1 MEVSM
6 NRRIATLAAAAAFAA
21 GLAIAPS
28 AFAGGNV
35 AVSIGLP
42 GFSVGYSNHG
52 YGYIAATP
60 APYYG
65 TPYYTAPYYAA
76 PYYAPAPVVTY
87 APYAPVAY
95 APYYRPYAAH
105 PYNYR
110 PPVRV
115 GYYGYAR
122 HY

>member
-6 NRRIATLAAAAAFAA
+6 NRRIATLAAAAALAA
-21 GLAIAPS
+21 GVVLAPS
-28 AFAGGNV
+28 ASAGGNV
-35 AVSIGLP
+35 AVSVGLP

-52 YGYIAATP
+52 YGFIAAAP
-60 APYYG
+60 APYYAA
-65 TPYYTAPYYAA
+65 PYYAAPYYAA

-95 APYYRPYAAH
+95 APYYRPYAR

-110 PPVRV
+110 APVRV

>member
-1 MEVSM
+1 M
-6 NRRIATLAAAAAFAA
+6 NRRIATLAAAAIFAA
-21 GLAIAPS
+21 GVAIAPS
-28 AFAGGNV
+28 ASAGGNV

-60 APYYG
+60 APYY
-65 TPYYTAPYYAA
+65 AA

-87 APYAPVAY
+87 APYSPVVY
-95 APYYRPYAAH
+95 APYYRPYAAR
-105 PYNYR
+105 PYYYR